1 MGIKLKNEFSSKLK
15 VPGPG
20 TYVNSSEKLKLAAPS
35 FGFGSSKR
43 PGIGGSS
50 KLLTPG
56 PGNYKVPSKI
66 GNVPDF
72 AMPGRSQESKF
83 I

>member
-1 MGIKLKNEFSSKLK
+1 

-20 TYVNSSEKLKLAAPS
+20 TYVNDSNKLKQAAPK

-43 PGIGGSS
+43 PEIGGSM
-50 KLLTPG
+50 KTITPG

-66 GNVPDF
+66 SNVQDF
-72 AMPGRSQESKF
+72 AMPGRSQEHKF